1 MYNPLTALIFGTA
14 AIVIIAVLFW
24 PEHGFI
30 PRWQR
35 TRRLTQRVLSEDA
48 LKHIYKWEI
57 QGRRPTL
64 ESIAGALNINTN
76 TAANLVTHMQTD
88 GLIKVEGD
96 DMHLTSEGRDAA
108 LHIIRAHR
116 LWERYLAEETGYT
129 EEVWHGQA
137 EEFEHTLTPDAADAL
152 AAQLNFPTHDP
163 HGDPIPTLHSDVVV
177 HAGEPL
183 TRTAIDMPARIV
195 HIEDEPDIVYA
206 QLVAE
211 GLHPGQIVRVT
222 ESTNQRVR
230 FWTNGNEHVLAPMV
244 AANVAVMPLTSFDEE
259 TLDESEGY
267 VRLSCVEMGT
277 TAVVTGLSTACRGSE
292 RRRFLDL
299 GITRGTNITPEMR
312 SPGGDPTAYRI
323 RGALIAL
330 RESQA
335 HQIKVKLENKQL

>member
-14 AIVIIAVLFW
+14 VIVIIAVLFW

-48 LKHIYKWEI
+48 LKHIHKWEI

-64 ESIAGALNINTN
+64 ESIAGALNINT
-76 TAANLVTHMQTD
+76 AASLIAQMQTD

-96 DMHLTSEGRDAA
+96 DMYLTPEGREAA

-116 LWERYLAEETGYT
+116 LWERYLAEETGYA

-163 HGDPIPTLHSDVVV
+163 HGDPIPTAYGDVVV
-177 HAGEPL
+177 HEGEPL
-183 TRTAIDMPARIV
+183 TRTAVDRPARIV

-211 GLHPGQIVRVT
+211 GLHPGQVVRVT
-222 ESTNQRVR
+222 ESTSQRVR
-230 FWTNGNEHVLAPMV
+230 FWTNGDEHVLAPMV
-244 AANVAVMPLTSFDEE
+244 AANVAVMPLTPFDEE
-259 TLDESEGY
+259 ALDDSAGC
-267 VRLSCVEMGT
+267 VRLSCVEMGAT
-277 TAVVTGLSTACRGSE
+277 VVVTGLSPACRGSE

-299 GITRGTNITPEMR
+299 GIIRGTQITPEMR

-335 HQIKVKLENKQL
+335 RQIKVKLETK